1 MKKMQ
6 EREREETQ
14 IANKI
19 KRNLGPKRMVVKEV
33 EEIDQYGNRRIIKKL
48 VEEDGLKKAPKTR
61 NLQRK
66 LITRIDSDGNEIQ
79 EEV

>member
-6 EREREETQ
+6 DREKEETQ

-19 KRNLGPKRMVVKEV
+19 KRKLGPKKMVVKEV
-33 EEIDQYGNRRIIKKL
+33 EEVDEYGNRRIVKKL
-48 VEEDGLKKAPKTR
+48 VEEDGIKKAPKTR
-61 NLQRK
+61 DLQKK